1 MSLIIGL
8 TGGIGSG
15 KTTAAR
21 MFETLGIPVFIADD
35 EGKRQTGLSEIKKLI
50 INVFGTEIITN
61 DEIDRKKLASIVF
74 NNSLMLQKLNDIIHP
89 AVKKSFEQWCAAN
102 INSKYVIYESAILFE
117 TNFTTNFYKVITVSA
132 PENIR
137 IARVKARSNISE
149 NEVKDRISKQWTDTQ
164 REEKANYVIKNID
177 IENTKEQVYA
187 IYTALMKNN

>member
-35 EGKRQTGLSEIKKLI
+35 EGRRQTGISAIKKLI

-117 TNFTTNFYKVITVSA
+117 TNFTINFYKVITVSA

>member
-35 EGKRQTGLSEIKKLI
+35 EGRRQTGISAIKKLI

-74 NNSLMLQKLNDIIHP
+74 NNSLMLQKLNDINQNPLKPRLSNFPEKYKYSSAKFYETGVDGFGFIEH
-89 AVKKSFEQWCAAN
+89 
-102 INSKYVIYESAILFE
+102 ING
-117 TNFTTNFYKVITVSA
+117 
-132 PENIR
+132 
-137 IARVKARSNISE
+137 
-149 NEVKDRISKQWTDTQ
+149 
-164 REEKANYVIKNID
+164 
-177 IENTKEQVYA
+177 
-187 IYTALMKNN
+187 